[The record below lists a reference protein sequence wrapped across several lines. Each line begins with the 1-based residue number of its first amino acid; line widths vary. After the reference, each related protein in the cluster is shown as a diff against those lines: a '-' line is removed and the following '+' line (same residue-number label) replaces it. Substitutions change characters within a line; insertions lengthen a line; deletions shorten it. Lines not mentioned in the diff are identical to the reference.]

1 MQKQNKKPYNK
12 QLINLDYLFF
22 TETLKPRPK
31 RIDRAIARS
40 LQQVT
45 LKIEGLRTQ
54 GTLSVSVY
62 VFSMHDPL
70 IKQ

>member
-1 MQKQNKKPYNK
+1 MSYNK

-40 LQQVT
+40 LQQAT
-45 LKIEGLRTQ
+45 LKIERLRTQ
-54 GTLSVSVY
+54 ETLSVSVY